1 MRVCA
6 RDVVSTLPKLV
17 KAAKLCLGQ
26 EKGSHSAPNVIAI
39 SIGRGPIL
47 HQRSGPGPQ
56 HGPRQNS
63 ATPKK
68 PLRSHGQ
75 MP

>member
-1 MRVCA
+1 MSASV
-6 RDVVSTLPKLV
+6 RDGIFPLPKLV
-17 KAAKLCLGQ
+17 RAAKLCLGQ
-26 EKGSHSAPNVIAI
+26 EKGSHSAPKVIAI

-47 HQRSGPGPQ
+47 HRRPWPTPP

-63 ATPKK
+63 ETPKK
-68 PLRSHGQ
+68 PLRSPAQ